1 MCNNRYEGVV
11 WNEWGH
17 SKPGVAGPTPPIAIG
32 ETFAVSGCGSR
43 TYAISVV
50 VSGECLACAW
60 GCHFVVLLAVC
71 AAGYVGV
78 GIGLKKRQG
87 AQGEWTELLPHQPQW
102 RALRSLVDDGVAFAR
117 GQRRG
122 FSRVGSAA
130 AAAPESAPSDEED
143 GGSGRRSRRG
153 KEPKPARGKGSSG
166 KSSGG
171 KSSKKSKRSSKA
183 GKDSSGPEPT
193 GGGAEGVHEEETAEE
208 RKERIL
214 QEERSAGVHSSQ
226 QAIKVVGLSAT

>member
-60 GCHFVVLLAVC
+60 GCHFVLFFVLC
-71 AAGYVGV
+71 AAGYAGV

-87 AQGEWTELLPHQPQW
+87 AQGEWAELLPHQPQW

-143 GGSGRRSRRG
+143 GGSGRRSRRS
-153 KEPKPARGKGSSG
+153 KEPKPVRGKGSSG
-166 KSSGG
+166 KSSG

-183 GKDSSGPEPT
+183 DKDSGGPEPT
-193 GGGAEGVHEEETAEE
+193 GGGAEGGHEEETAEE
-208 RKERIL
+208 RKQRIL

>member
-60 GCHFVVLLAVC
+60 GCHFVLLFVLC
-71 AAGYVGV
+71 AAGYAGV

-130 AAAPESAPSDEED
+130 AAAPESAPSDE
-143 GGSGRRSRRG
+143 
-153 KEPKPARGKGSSG
+153 
-166 KSSGG
+166 
-171 KSSKKSKRSSKA
+171 
-183 GKDSSGPEPT
+183 
-193 GGGAEGVHEEETAEE
+193 
-208 RKERIL
+208 
-214 QEERSAGVHSSQ
+214 
-226 QAIKVVGLSAT
+226 

>member
-1 MCNNRYEGVV
+1 MSRPCGLWQR
-11 WNEWGH
+11 
-17 SKPGVAGPTPPIAIG
+17 KLPFVAGM
-32 ETFAVSGCGSR
+32 GSAS
-43 TYAISVV
+43 TMP
-50 VSGECLACAW
+50 
-60 GCHFVVLLAVC
+60 VLRWWSSSK
-71 AAGYVGV
+71 VG
-78 GIGLKKRQG
+78 GSS
-87 AQGEWTELLPHQPQW
+87 APHQPQW

-143 GGSGRRSRRG
+143 GGSGRRSRRS
-153 KEPKPARGKGSSG
+153 KEPKPVRGKGSSG
-166 KSSGG
+166 KSSG

-183 GKDSSGPEPT
+183 DKDSGGPEPT
-193 GGGAEGVHEEETAEE
+193 GGGAEGGHEEETAEE
-208 RKERIL
+208 RKQRIL